1 MNNHSEL
8 AVAGLVIVL
17 LAAAMFIF
25 TSELLGSE
33 PAVAPYRPSLT
44 AFLWTYRGMDI
55 LVQGFLIFAAAAA
68 VATLFRVEKGPGAV
82 EEAVEESPKSSG
94 GS

>member
-1 MNNHSEL
+1 ML
-8 AVAGLVIVL
+8 TV
-17 LAAAMFIF
+17 AMFIF

-33 PAVAPYRPSLT
+33 PAIAPYRPPLT
-44 AFLWTYRGMDI
+44 SFLWTYRGMDI

-68 VATLFRVEKGPGAV
+68 VAALFRIEKGPGAV
-82 EEAVEESPKSSG
+82 EEAVEESPRPSG